1 MRNTMK
7 FFALVLTL
15 VLTFGVLTG
24 CGGSKTVKEKGKYT
38 YWVTMS
44 GSSSQTLEK
53 YDDMFMYQELEKRT
67 GIDVDFIHP
76 SKGSTGNEAFQILLT
91 SSDMPDMVEYSWKSY
106 PGGPDAAIDNKVIIS
121 LNEYMKEAAPNYYAY
136 MEGEK
141 AADNGKLYKVQ
152 SITEK
157 GNYYGFQNLNF
168 GTYRGF
174 SGLYIRKDL
183 LDKWGLEVPV
193 TIDDW
198 TEVFKVAKEN
208 GIKKP
213 LTGGSGLF
221 AITGSELFNIAWD
234 VAKDYYIMDGKIKFG
249 PAEAKYKEYIAQMA
263 DWYKNGYI
271 DPDFITNDSNV
282 IQGNMTN
289 GTSIATSGYVGSG
302 MGVLLPAM
310 EEKDPNYSLVA
321 CPHPVLK
328 EGNVSLFQ
336 EVQPESND
344 PAIAITYQCGKDD
357 AERYKEAMTWCD
369 YLYSDEGI
377 ILKSFGVKGVTYNE
391 EVQADG
397 SVKYKYIISSPEE
410 QEKIGAHSVEAALY
424 HYLRPANSPGFNQHS
439 DYLEGFYPYEQQ
451 KEALKIWNTH
461 VEEAKKHVM
470 PTMSYTDEEATKTA
484 EINTKIREK
493 FNADIM
499 DIIRNEIS
507 IDKYDSIVDK
517 AMKDGFDELVSIH
530 QAAYDRYLANLK

>member
-1 MRNTMK
+1 
-7 FFALVLTL
+7 
-15 VLTFGVLTG
+15 
-24 CGGSKTVKEKGKYT
+24 
-38 YWVTMS
+38 
-44 GSSSQTLEK
+44 
-53 YDDMFMYQELEKRT
+53 
-67 GIDVDFIHP
+67 
-76 SKGSTGNEAFQILLT
+76 
-91 SSDMPDMVEYSWKSY
+91 
-106 PGGPDAAIDNKVIIS
+106 
-121 LNEYMKEAAPNYYAY
+121 
-136 MEGEK
+136 
-141 AADNGKLYKVQ
+141 
-152 SITEK
+152 
-157 GNYYGFQNLNF
+157 
-168 GTYRGF
+168 
-174 SGLYIRKDL
+174 
-183 LDKWGLEVPV
+183 
-193 TIDDW
+193 
-198 TEVFKVAKEN
+198 
-208 GIKKP
+208 
-213 LTGGSGLF
+213 
-221 AITGSELFNIAWD
+221 
-234 VAKDYYIMDGKIKFG
+234 
-249 PAEAKYKEYIAQMA
+249 
-263 DWYKNGYI
+263 
-271 DPDFITNDSNV
+271 
-282 IQGNMTN
+282 
-289 GTSIATSGYVGSG
+289 
-302 MGVLLPAM
+302 
-310 EEKDPNYSLVA
+310 
-321 CPHPVLK
+321 
-328 EGNVSLFQ
+328 
-336 EVQPESND
+336 
-344 PAIAITYQCGKDD
+344 
-357 AERYKEAMTWCD
+357 MTWCD